1 MPRRG
6 GKNGATRSNETAA
19 QKYARSVSGPSQQ
32 QPASLPKL
40 AEESGDNGDN
50 ATSTLSSQVETDV
63 AVDGAGLSER
73 QEPEPGPSSRPA
85 SWSGRAKDGVD
96 NGVDDDNNGDHSN
109 AAEDNDDEEEE
120 DEDEEPTLRYRRL
133 TSRSITEVFARD
145 SCSAIAVSSKYLV
158 LGTHSGGVV
167 VLARA
172 GTVVKDKGKG
182 KEVEKLDDASIHEDD
197 EGAIVVKRYR
207 PHTASVLDIVID
219 EDSQYIGTA
228 SMDGA
233 CSHRSWTSSST
244 DPACRQGHGPASG
257 HL

>member
-1 MPRRG
+1 MARRKG
-6 GKNGATRSNETAA
+6 GKNATNETPA
-19 QKYARSVSGPSQQ
+19 QKYARSVSGASKQQ
-32 QPASLPKL
+32 ASLPKL
-40 AEESGDNGDN
+40 VEENGTDGDN
-50 ATSTLSSQVETDV
+50 ATATTATKADTNGT
-63 AVDGAGLSER
+63 VDAAAPLER
-73 QEPEPGPSSRPA
+73 EEPEAGPSSRPA
-85 SWSGRAKDGVD
+85 SVTDIAKDDVD
-96 NGVDDDNNGDHSN
+96 NGNDASAHHNDDDEAD
-109 AAEDNDDEEEE
+109 EDEE
-120 DEDEEPTLRYRRL
+120 DEDDEPTLRYRRL

-219 EDSQYIGTA
+219 EESQYIGTA
-228 SMDGA
+228 SMDG
-233 CSHRSWTSSST
+233 RDSS
-244 DPACRQGHGPASG
+244 QGF
-257 HL
+257 